1 MGVLE
6 CDFRVGMEKEEAMDL
21 VCRAV
26 LGGVWNDLGSGGSV
40 DLVIMEK
47 DKVGSLPWGL
57 VIRWSFLFLF
67 C

>member
-40 DLVIMEK
+40 DLVIMENN
-47 DKVGSLPWGL
+47 KVPSA
-57 VIRWSFLFLF
+57 FLSED
-67 C
+67 

>member
-1 MGVLE
+1 MTKL
-6 CDFRVGMEKEEAMDL
+6 EAMDL

-47 DKVGSLPWGL
+47 DKVDSHHPLC
-57 VIRWSFLFLF
+57 R